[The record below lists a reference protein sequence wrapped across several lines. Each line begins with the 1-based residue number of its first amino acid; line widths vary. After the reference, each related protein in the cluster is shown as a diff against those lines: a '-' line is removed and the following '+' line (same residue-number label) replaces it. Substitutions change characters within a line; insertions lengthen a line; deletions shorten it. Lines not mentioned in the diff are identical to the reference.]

1 MAREWIQIEA
11 YGAIG
16 WKVQGSHNKTVVERH
31 MTDSEIDPS
40 RCPLCRQANQ
50 CGMADG
56 TGTCWCFD
64 SPVPLKILEQVP
76 SEVSACACLCRTC
89 LSGRRHPMGEV
100 EKVQNFIRKW
110 R

>member
-1 MAREWIQIEA
+1 
-11 YGAIG
+11 
-16 WKVQGSHNKTVVERH
+16 

-64 SPVPLKILEQVP
+64 SPASQKILDPLPCENIVG
-76 SEVSACACLCRTC
+76 ACLCRTC

-100 EKVQNFIRKW
+100 EQVQNFIRKW